1 MVKQLAHNELIIGS
15 SPIQRIMIDD
25 RVVECDGLLNH
36 CTQVPRVR
44 IPLYPYIYLIYRLC
58 GGMVYTLDLKS
69 SASAYGFKSHHS
81 QCPVAQLVERL
92 SDKQEVI
99 GSIPIRTNTRLA

>member
-1 MVKQLAHNELIIGS
+1 
-15 SPIQRIMIDD
+15 
-25 RVVECDGLLNH
+25 
-36 CTQVPRVR
+36 
-44 IPLYPYIYLIYRLC
+44 
-58 GGMVYTLDLKS
+58 MVYTLDLKS

-81 QCPVAQLVERL
+81 QSPVAQLVERL

>member
-1 MVKQLAHNELIIGS
+1 MYDKYRGFESLS
-15 SPIQRIMIDD
+15 IQ
-25 RVVECDGLLNH
+25 
-36 CTQVPRVR
+36 
-44 IPLYPYIYLIYRLC
+44 RLC

-99 GSIPIRTNTRLA
+99 GSIPIRTINSVSLIGRATSFEVGGYRFKSYIEQLVL